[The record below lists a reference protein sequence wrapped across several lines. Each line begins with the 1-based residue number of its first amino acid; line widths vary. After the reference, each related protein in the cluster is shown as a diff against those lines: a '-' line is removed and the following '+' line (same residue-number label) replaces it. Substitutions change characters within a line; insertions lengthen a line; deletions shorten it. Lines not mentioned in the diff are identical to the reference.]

1 MQNSTKT
8 LVTIA
13 LLCCSIFCCKAQN
26 VKDTTTSHLTTEQ
39 DLKEVTVS
47 SKKPFIVLTAGK
59 VTLNVAQSPIAAGS
73 DAYNIIKK
81 APGVTEQS
89 GVLNYKGKST
99 KILINGRPA
108 NVSGDDLKSML
119 SSMPGSN
126 VDKVE
131 ILSNPSVKYD
141 SEGGSIINIIL
152 KKNKTIGTNYT
163 LTTGIG
169 SGKYI
174 KANTGIDVNHRK
186 KNMNIY
192 GGYNFTHSNEYTTSN
207 TLRTLSEG
215 TINAAEYA
223 ENNRNNSTY
232 KLGMD
237 YDLSKKSSAGFL
249 VNGFINNNKRI
260 VDNHSAL
267 HYYSNTADS
276 TSKLFTTS
284 NGKVNGPLVNM
295 YYKTTFDSSGKELN
309 INADYMNYNKT
320 RNDDFT
326 NKYYDTKNMEYT
338 APTYIANHSRSDIKV
353 YSFSAD
359 YTQKNKNGQWETG
372 IKSSYSTTGSNVL
385 WQNNT
390 GNTWI
395 TDNNKTNTFIY
406 KEYVNAAY
414 INYNTT
420 IKKWSFQTGFRA
432 ELTNTVGNSVTLN
445 QVTKN
450 AYLDIFPNTNILF
463 NKNDNN
469 QFGFNYRKS
478 IQRYGFSYVNP
489 FIVYQNQ
496 YAYSQGNPMVVPE
509 LSHNLELSYTYKQ
522 AYSISLNYSHGKKTL
537 GDIYLEGANNTT
549 ISSYGNYKSSDI
561 VYIALS
567 AYHPITKYWTTSIN
581 PMAGYMILNN
591 TSALANATS
600 NNKILITQ
608 ISWSNELTFKKNWS
622 AEFSVMYISPFQ
634 YGSYKTKTFIT
645 ADMGISKRMLK
656 NKVNMSLSISD
667 IFNSLVYN
675 KEINYGGVNA
685 VVNQKEES
693 RFATIAFKYKF
704 GNNNVKEKAQRSS
717 KVSDIKNRI
726 N

>member
-1 MQNSTKT
+1 M
-8 LVTIA
+8 
-13 LLCCSIFCCKAQN
+13 KATE
-26 VKDTTTSHLTTEQ
+26 TT
-39 DLKEVTVS
+39 
-47 SKKPFIVLTAGK
+47 
-59 VTLNVAQSPIAAGS
+59 AQH
-73 DAYNIIKK
+73 N
-81 APGVTEQS
+81 
-89 GVLNYKGKST
+89 
-99 KILINGRPA
+99 
-108 NVSGDDLKSML
+108 
-119 SSMPGSN
+119 
-126 VDKVE
+126 
-131 ILSNPSVKYD
+131 
-141 SEGGSIINIIL
+141 
-152 KKNKTIGTNYT
+152 
-163 LTTGIG
+163 
-169 SGKYI
+169 
-174 KANTGIDVNHRK
+174 
-186 KNMNIY
+186 
-192 GGYNFTHSNEYTTSN
+192 
-207 TLRTLSEG
+207 
-215 TINAAEYA
+215 